1 MKHLTLTARRRLRAG
16 DIALGV
22 VASVLAAVYVLMA
35 ITDTSGSGIAYAV
48 LSIGF
53 AAATFVWRSRPRLS
67 AWAFLVLLGGWA
79 AVFIW
84 ALPEN
89 SGMTPW
95 IITAPMAVAVVA
107 RYERNRLFARTILL
121 AFAAGSFLSPLM
133 WTWEEELVLHYRTGL
148 DIAVTVAFHWLVLGF
163 AYAVGTRYRAR
174 ETERGLR
181 EAAHQELLRAARE
194 EERLHLAREI
204 HDALAHSLTLIK
216 VQADAGLIASQSD
229 PRQAQ
234 QALGQVRDS
243 AASALRDVRDIVGML
258 REDSPALPATEQ
270 QLRPGP
276 QLDDLPAVVNK
287 FHAAGLRI
295 TAELPTEGAARKASA
310 ATVTQLAI
318 DRIVTEALNNVV
330 RHQGP
335 HSSAHVSVALD
346 GSVACVTVSS
356 AAAEEA
362 AARGPAGSVPS
373 IPGRARCAEGTG
385 TGLAGLR
392 ERVRLLDGSFSA
404 EHRGAEFVVTAR
416 LPLRPAP
423 EES

>member
-1 MKHLTLTARRRLRAG
+1 MKHLTYAIGRGLRAG
-16 DIALGV
+16 DVTLGV
-22 VASVLAAVYVLMA
+22 VAGGLATAYVLMA
-35 ITDTSGSGIAYAV
+35 IQDTSSSSIAWAL

-53 AAATFVWRSRPRLS
+53 AAATFVWRSQPRLS
-67 AWAFLVLLGGWA
+67 ACAFLFLLGGWA

-89 SGMTPW
+89 SGITPW

-107 RYERNRLFARTILL
+107 RYDNNRFFARALL
-121 AFAAGSFLSPLM
+121 VAFAAGSFLSPLM
-133 WTWEEELVLHYRTGL
+133 WTWEEKLVLHYRTGL
-148 DIAVTVAFHWLVLGF
+148 DIAVTVAVHWLVLGF

-181 EAAHQELLRAARE
+181 EAARHEQLRTARE

-243 AASALRDVRDIVGML
+243 AAGALRDVRDIVGML
-258 REDSPALPATEQ
+258 REDSPAFPATEQ
-270 QLRPGP
+270 QLRPAP
-276 QLDDLPAVVNK
+276 HIDDLPAVVDK
-287 FHAAGLRI
+287 FRDAGLRI
-295 TAELPTEGAARKASA
+295 TAELPAEGFARDEPI
-310 ATVTQLAI
+310 ATVIQLAI
-318 DRIVTEALNNVV
+318 ERIVTEALNNVV

-335 HSSAHVSVALD
+335 GSSACVSV
-346 GSVACVTVSS
+346 SVNDSDACVTVSS
-356 AAAEEA
+356 AAALPG
-362 AARGPAGSVPS
+362 RIPGPAQF
-373 IPGRARCAEGTG
+373 AEGTG

-392 ERVRLLDGSFSA
+392 ERVRLAGGSFSA
-404 EHRGAEFVVTAR
+404 ESRGSEFVVTAR
-416 LPLRPAP
+416 LPLRPSP